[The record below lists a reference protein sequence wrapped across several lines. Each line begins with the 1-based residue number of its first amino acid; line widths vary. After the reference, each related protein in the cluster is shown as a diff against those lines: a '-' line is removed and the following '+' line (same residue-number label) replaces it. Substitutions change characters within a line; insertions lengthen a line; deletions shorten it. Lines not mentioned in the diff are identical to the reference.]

1 LAEFTGERII
11 PGKVDVDLLNEHV
24 ARYTFAARL
33 ARGKRVLDA
42 GCGAGYGSAELA
54 QAADSVVGADRAAEA
69 IDFAQAGY
77 GLPNLRFEQASCEA
91 LPHPGGS
98 FDLVVAFEVIEHLD
112 NWRGFLLEAQRVL
125 TPAGQLIISTPN
137 KLYYTESRG
146 PNGAN
151 PFHVHEFDFEEFQSE
166 LRGVFKHVSMYL
178 ENHVEGVTFQPHEPG
193 QTVEVRVDAGD
204 PAPDESHFFVAV
216 CAHRRQ
222 LGNPTYVYVPR
233 AANVLRERERHIAL
247 LEGELTKKNE
257 WLDQAQQDLADF
269 ERVSRQQ
276 KDELER
282 SNQWAETLNRELE
295 ERRARIVELQEEFAR
310 EQEKAQKVA
319 ESNAAELER
328 SNQWAEGLNRE
339 IEERRARIVELQE
352 EFAREQEN
360 AQKVAEGYAAELARS
375 NQWAEALNR
384 EIGERRARIVELQEE
399 FAREQHNGR
408 QVAEGYAAK
417 VAALERDIQD
427 KTKWAIDTETNL
439 TAVIR
444 EQTERLSGAV
454 ADLGIAVEAL
464 HHTEKELEE
473 RTAWALRL
481 QDEARQ
487 LEEQVALFRAS
498 RWVKLGRSVGLG
510 PV

>member
-11 PGKVDVDLLNEHV
+11 PGQVDVDLFNEHM

-54 QAADSVVGADRAAEA
+54 QAADSVVGVDRAAEA
-69 IDFAQAGY
+69 VELARASY

-112 NWRGFLLEAQRVL
+112 HWREFLLEARRVL
-125 TPAGQLIISTPN
+125 APAGQIVISTPN

-146 PNGAN
+146 PTGAN

-166 LRGVFKHVSMYL
+166 LQAVFPYVSMYL
-178 ENHVEGVTFQPHEPG
+178 ENHVEGVTFQPHEAG
-193 QTVEVRVDAGD
+193 QTVEVRVDAGE

-233 AANVLRERERHIAL
+233 AANVLRERERHIGL
-247 LEGELTKKNE
+247 LEGELATKDE
-257 WLDQAQQDLADF
+257 WLDKAQQDLAEFD
-269 ERVSRQQ
+269 RLSRQQ
-276 KDELER
+276 KEELER
-282 SNQWAETLNRELE
+282 SNRWAGELNQELE

-310 EQEKAQKVA
+310 EQESARKVI
-319 ESNAAELER
+319 
-328 SNQWAEGLNRE
+328 EG
-339 IEERRARIVELQE
+339 QE
-352 EFAREQEN
+352 E
-360 AQKVAEGYAAELARS
+360 ELKRS

-384 EIGERRARIVELQEE
+384 ELEERRARITELQEE
-399 FAREQHNGR
+399 FAREQESGR
-408 QVAEGYAAK
+408 KVAEGYAAK
-417 VAALERDIQD
+417 VAALELDIQD
-427 KTKWAIDTETNL
+427 KTRWALDTETNL

-444 EQTERLSGAV
+444 DQGERLSHAV
-454 ADLGIAVEAL
+454 ADLGTAVEAL

-481 QDEARQ
+481 QDEARL

-498 RWVKLGRSVGLG
+498 RWVKLGRKVGLG

>member
-1 LAEFTGERII
+1 
-11 PGKVDVDLLNEHV
+11 VDVDLLNEHV

-42 GCGAGYGSAELA
+42 GCGSGYGSAELA
-54 QAADSVVGADRAAEA
+54 QAADSVVGVDRAPEA
-69 IDFAQAGY
+69 VDFARASY
-77 GLPNLRFEQASCEA
+77 ALPNLRFEQASCEA

-112 NWRGFLLEAQRVL
+112 NWREFLLEARRVL
-125 TPAGQLIISTPN
+125 APAGQIVISTPN

-146 PNGAN
+146 PTGAN

-166 LRGVFKHVSMYL
+166 LRGVFPYVSMYL
-178 ENHVEGVTFQPHEPG
+178 ENHVEGVTFQPHEAG

-216 CAHRRQ
+216 CAHQRQ
-222 LGNPTYVYVPR
+222 IGNPTYVYVPR
-233 AANVLRERERHIAL
+233 AANVLRERERHIGL
-247 LEGELTKKNE
+247 LEGELATKDE
-257 WLDQAQQDLADF
+257 WLDKAQQDLAEFD
-269 ERVSRQQ
+269 RLSRQQ
-276 KDELER
+276 KQELER
-282 SNQWAETLNRELE
+282 SNQWAETVNRELD

-310 EQEKAQKVA
+310 EQESARKVA
-319 ESNAAELER
+319 EGYAARFREQEEERER
-328 SNQWAEGLNRE
+328 SNRWAEALNRE

-360 AQKVAEGYAAELARS
+360 ARK
-375 NQWAEALNR
+375 
-384 EIGERRARIVELQEE
+384 
-399 FAREQHNGR
+399 
-408 QVAEGYAAK
+408 VAEGYAAK
-417 VAALERDIQD
+417 VADLERDIQD

-444 EQTERLSGAV
+444 DQAERLSHTV
-454 ADLGIAVEAL
+454 ADLGTAVEAL
-464 HHTEKELEE
+464 HHTEKELDE

-481 QDEARQ
+481 QDEARR

-498 RWVKLGRSVGLG
+498 RWVKLGRTVGLG

>member
-1 LAEFTGERII
+1 
-11 PGKVDVDLLNEHV
+11 VDVDLLNEHV

-42 GCGAGYGSAELA
+42 GCGAGYGSSELA
-54 QAADSVVGADRAAEA
+54 QTADSVVGVDRAPEA
-69 IDFAQAGY
+69 VDFARAAY

-98 FDLVVAFEVIEHLD
+98 FDLVVAFEVIEHLE
-112 NWRGFLLEAQRVL
+112 NWREFLLEARRVL
-125 TPAGQLIISTPN
+125 APAGQLIVSTPN
-137 KLYYTESRG
+137 RLYYTESRG
-146 PNGAN
+146 PTGAN
-151 PFHVHEFDFEEFQSE
+151 PFHVHEFDFEEFRSE
-166 LRGVFKHVSMYL
+166 LHGVFPHVSMYL
-178 ENHVEGVTFQPHEPG
+178 ENHIEGVTFQPYEAG
-193 QTVEVRVDAGD
+193 QTVEVRVDAGE

-247 LEGELTKKNE
+247 LEGELATKDE
-257 WLDQAQQDLADF
+257 WLDKAQQDLAEFD
-269 ERVSRQQ
+269 RLSRQQ

-282 SNQWAETLNRELE
+282 SNQWAGTLNQELE

-310 EQEKAQKVA
+310 EQE
-319 ESNAAELER
+319 S
-328 SNQWAEGLNRE
+328 
-339 IEERRARIVELQE
+339 AR
-352 EFAREQEN
+352 
-360 AQKVAEGYAAELARS
+360 KVAEGYAARFREQEEERERS

-384 EIGERRARIVELQEE
+384 ELEERRARIVALQEE
-399 FAREQHNGR
+399 FAREQESAR

-417 VAALERDIQD
+417 VADLERDIQD

-439 TAVIR
+439 TGVIR
-444 EQTERLSGAV
+444 DQAERLSRAV
-454 ADLGIAVEAL
+454 ADLGTAVAAL

-481 QDEARQ
+481 QDEARR

-498 RWVKLGRSVGLG
+498 RWVKLGRTVGLG